1 MKKVI
6 SSLQW
11 MIFILMGSIV
21 IPIAVA
27 SSFNLNQVDT
37 MNFVSRTLLV
47 LGIGGILQDL
57 LGHRF
62 PIQEGPAGVWWG
74 VFTLYAGI
82 GPIMFDSSMET
93 LRVLSFSFILSGLI
107 FILFSVLGLVGKI
120 AKLFTPTVMGIYLI
134 LLVVQ
139 LSGTFIS
146 SLVGITSEHPTINF
160 KTLILSL
167 ITIAVAFICMNIK
180 SLKMYSTLISVVV
193 GWTLFKLFNLA
204 PSLAEVD
211 KLFQLPSFFAFGSP
225 KIEGSMIASTFF
237 LTLLLLTNLLASV
250 RAVELTFKKMGLEPD
265 DRIKQ
270 ASFNSGIIHILG
282 GLFNSIP
289 AVPISGSAAFIEQ
302 TNDTKREPFIIGNAL
317 IILISLSPI
326 LTSFFAALPT
336 AVGYAAL
343 VPTFGFGTVAIGM
356 EQIKHGAAT
365 SKKANCTIAVSWFVG
380 IGLMFLPKTAFEG
393 LPPLFTSIF
402 SNGLI
407 VGTIIAIVLDQ
418 LDQKNN
424 KKA

>member
-1 MKKVI
+1 MKKII

-27 SSFNLNQVDT
+27 SSFNLSQVDT

-47 LGIGGILQDL
+47 LGVGGILQVL
-57 LGHRF
+57 FGHRL

-82 GPIMFDSSMET
+82 GPIMFGSPTET

-120 AKLFTPTVMGIYLI
+120 AKLFTPNVMGIYLI

-139 LSGTFIS
+139 LSGTFIT
-146 SLVGITSEHPTINF
+146 SLVGITAEHPTIDF

-167 ITIAVAFICMNIK
+167 ITIGIAFICMNIK

-204 PSLAEVD
+204 PSIVEVE
-211 KLFQLPSFFAFGSP
+211 KLIEFPKFFAFGTP
-225 KIEGSMIASTFF
+225 KIEGSMIASTIF

-250 RAVELTFKKMGLEPD
+250 RAVELTFKKMGLEPED
-265 DRIKQ
+265 NIKQ
-270 ASFNSGIIHILG
+270 ASFTSGIIHILA
-282 GLFNSIP
+282 GLFSSIP

-302 TNDTKREPFIIGNAL
+302 TNDTKKEPFIIGNAL
-317 IILISLSPI
+317 IILISLSPL

-356 EQIKHGAAT
+356 EQIKNGAT
-365 SKKANCTIAVSWFVG
+365 SKKANFTIAVSWFVG

-407 VGTIIAIVLDQ
+407 VGTLIAIILDQ
-418 LDQKNN
+418 LDQRQQR
-424 KKA
+424 KA